1 MLLQRETYAFTAIFM
16 LFLNLENNPV
26 ADYQ

>member
-1 MLLQRETYAFTAIFM
+1 MLSQCKTYAFTAIFM
-16 LFLNLENNPV
+16 LFLNLENNPD